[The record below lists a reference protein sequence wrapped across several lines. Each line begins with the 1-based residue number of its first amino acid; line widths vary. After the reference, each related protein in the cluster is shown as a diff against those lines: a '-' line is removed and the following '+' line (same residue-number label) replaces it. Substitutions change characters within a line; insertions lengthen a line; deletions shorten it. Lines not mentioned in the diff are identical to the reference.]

1 MAWLICGT
9 VPEASFPLERRTWS
23 LEETHGHLRLVAPGH
38 SLDVQRG
45 TAALVATTILAAQ
58 ALGLE
63 PPEVLLVGDVGNGE
77 GSRALYRQLAAS
89 LADASAPIPQG
100 LTFHYLYPDVDGH
113 NRVLMAL
120 EDLNPRPLLVA
131 DAGFMYV
138 AKMSGYA
145 AAYDVFTPDAGEMA
159 FLADEMAPHPFYTR
173 GFLLATE
180 DDVPALAA
188 RAHEHENSARYLL
201 VKGRRDHVITG
212 GRILHT
218 VDSPMVETME
228 PIGGTGDM
236 VTGVLTALL
245 MSGMEIPEAAVL
257 AARTVRTVG
266 KQGRPTPATQV
277 AALLPFIGE
286 ALEGLRPSNSPA
298 VG

>member
-9 VPEASFPLERRTWS
+9 IPDAAFPLERRVWTV
-23 LEETHGHLRLVAPGH
+23 EEERGRLVLAAQGQTL
-38 SLDVQRG
+38 SVQRG
-45 TAALVATTILAAQ
+45 TAALMATTVLAAR

-63 PPEVLLVGDVGNGE
+63 PPETLLVGDVGNGE
-77 GSRALYRQLAAS
+77 GSRALYRQLAES
-89 LADASAPIPQG
+89 LAVDAAPVPQG
-100 LTFHYLYPDVDGH
+100 FTFHYLYPDVDGH
-113 NRVLMAL
+113 NRVLMAID
-120 EDLNPRPLLVA
+120 ELNPRPLLVA

-145 AAYDVFTPDAGEMA
+145 ASYDVFTPDAGEMA

-180 DDVPALAA
+180 EDIPALAA

-201 VKGRRDHVITG
+201 VKGRRDHVVAG
-212 GRILHT
+212 GRIIHT

-236 VTGVLTALL
+236 VTGLLTALL
-245 MSGMEIPEAAVL
+245 MSGMDIPEAAVL

-266 KQGRPTPATQV
+266 ELASPTPATQV
-277 AALLPFIGE
+277 AALLPFVGE
-286 ALEGLRPSNSPA
+286 ALEKAGALSPQA
-298 VG
+298 R